1 MRSVIVH
8 KEELAP
14 GYKLFVIRSPQ
25 VAKKIQPGQF
35 VMVRVHEKGERIPMT
50 VADFE
55 REAGTIT
62 MVVHEVG
69 KTSRMLAGLEVGDEI
84 LDLLGPLGKP
94 SEIRHYGSV
103 VGICRQGTAGALYSI
118 LRALKQAGNRVTVI
132 MGAKSREYIIFE
144 ERMRGFCDEV
154 VVATDD
160 GSAGMK
166 GYAVAA
172 LREYLKKNRVDYILA
187 IGPTKM
193 MKTVGRI
200 AKEHGIRATASLG
213 AIMLDGT
220 GMCGACRV
228 TVAGSTK
235 FACVDGPEFDAT
247 EVDFDELQRRQ
258 EFFREEERLSF
269 ELYEEGT

>member
-103 VGICRQGTAGALYSI
+103 VGVCRQGTAGALYSI

>member
-50 VADFE
+50 VADFD

-94 SEIRHYGSV
+94 SEIRYYGSV
-103 VGICRQGTAGALYSI
+103 VGVCRQGTAGALYSI
-118 LRALKQAGNRVTVI
+118 LRAFKQAGNRVTVI

>member
-1 MRSVIVH
+1 MRHEIVRR
-8 KEELAP
+8 EELAP
-14 GYKLFVIRSPQ
+14 GYKLFVIRSP
-25 VAKKIQPGQF
+25 VIARKIQPGQF

-50 VADFE
+50 VSDFD

-69 KTSRMLAGLEVGDEI
+69 KTSKMLASLKEGDVI
-84 LDLLGPLGKP
+84 PDLLGPLGRP
-94 SEIRHYGSV
+94 SEIKNYGNV
-103 VGICRQGTAGALYSI
+103 VAVCRQGTAGALYSI
-118 LRALKQAGNRVTVI
+118 VRALKRAGNRVTVI
-132 MGAKSREYIIFE
+132 MGAKSRDYLIFE
-144 ERMRGFCDEV
+144 ERMRRLCDEV

-172 LREYLKKNRVDYILA
+172 LREYLKHNSVDYILA

-200 AKEHGIRATASLG
+200 AREHGIKATASLG

-235 FACVDGPEFDAT
+235 FACVDGPEFDAA

-258 EFFREEERLSF
+258 EFFREEERLAF

>member
-1 MRSVIVH
+1 MRHEIVH
-8 KEELAP
+8 KAELAP

-25 VAKKIQPGQF
+25 IARKIQPGQF
-35 VMVRVHEKGERIPMT
+35 VIVRVHEKGERIPMT
-50 VADFE
+50 ISDFD
-55 REAGTIT
+55 REAGTLT

-69 KTSRMLAGLEVGDEI
+69 KTSKMLASLKEGDAI

-94 SEIRHYGSV
+94 SEIRHYGNV
-103 VGICRQGTAGALYSI
+103 VAICRQGTAGALYSI
-118 LRALKQAGNRVTVI
+118 VRALKQAGNKVTVI
-132 MGAKSREYIIFE
+132 MGAKSKDYIIFE
-144 ERMRGFCDEV
+144 ERMRRLCDEV
-154 VVATDD
+154 IIATDD
-160 GSAGMK
+160 GSAGMR

-172 LREYLKKNRVDYILA
+172 LREYLKHNHVDYILA

-193 MKTVGRI
+193 MKTVGKI
-200 AKEHGIRATASLG
+200 AKKHGIKATASLG

-258 EFFREEERLSF
+258 EFFKEEERLAF

>member
-50 VADFE
+50 VADFD

-94 SEIRHYGSV
+94 SEIRYYGSV
-103 VGICRQGTAGALYSI
+103 VGVCRQGTAGALYSI

>member
-94 SEIRHYGSV
+94 SEIRYYGSV

>member
-1 MRSVIVH
+1 MRHEIVH
-8 KEELAP
+8 KAELAP

-25 VAKKIQPGQF
+25 IAKKIQPGQF
-35 VMVRVHEKGERIPMT
+35 VIVRVHEKGERIPMT
-50 VADFE
+50 ISDFD
-55 REAGTIT
+55 REAGTLT

-69 KTSRMLAGLEVGDEI
+69 KTSKMLASLEEGDAI

-94 SEIRHYGSV
+94 SEIRHYGNV
-103 VGICRQGTAGALYSI
+103 VAICRQGTAGALYSI
-118 LRALKQAGNRVTVI
+118 VRALKQAGNRVTVI
-132 MGAKSREYIIFE
+132 MGAKSKDYIIFE
-144 ERMRGFCDEV
+144 ERMRRLCDEV
-154 VVATDD
+154 IIATDD
-160 GSAGMK
+160 GSAGMR

-172 LREYLKKNRVDYILA
+172 LREYLKHNHVDYILA

-193 MKTVGRI
+193 MKTVGKI
-200 AKEHGIRATASLG
+200 AKKHGIKATASLG

-258 EFFREEERLSF
+258 EFFREEERLAF

>member
-94 SEIRHYGSV
+94 SEIRYYGSV
-103 VGICRQGTAGALYSI
+103 VGVCRQGTAGALYSI